1 MKTEPP
7 RGAAAASRLPPA
19 PAARSAPTSPPL
31 TFRYFLGDRRA
42 LEGGPERPA
51 RPAATFGDLSLAL
64 PAGTTSPARDP
75 AALAPPAA
83 DGDPER
89 EAPALGEH
97 REPAPWVDPLQ
108 LTLCRPPGFAF
119 APPAAAAPPPPH
131 GLPLEVLAEQL
142 VRRIAIG
149 GSARRGAARIELG
162 AGALAG
168 ATVTVVAEAGEVS
181 IELSL
186 PPGAGAGDWEE
197 RLSARLRQRGVA
209 VRELTVR

>member
-1 MKTEPP
+1 M
-7 RGAAAASRLPPA
+7 
-19 PAARSAPTSPPL
+19 
-31 TFRYFLGDRRA
+31 TFRHFIGERRA
-42 LEGGPERPA
+42 PEGAPERSP
-51 RPAATFGDLSLAL
+51 RPLAAQGVDLSPALA
-64 PAGTTSPARDP
+64 PGTSPARDP

-83 DGDPER
+83 EGDPER
-89 EAPALGEH
+89 EAPELGEH
-97 REPAPWVDPLQ
+97 GESAPWVDPLQ